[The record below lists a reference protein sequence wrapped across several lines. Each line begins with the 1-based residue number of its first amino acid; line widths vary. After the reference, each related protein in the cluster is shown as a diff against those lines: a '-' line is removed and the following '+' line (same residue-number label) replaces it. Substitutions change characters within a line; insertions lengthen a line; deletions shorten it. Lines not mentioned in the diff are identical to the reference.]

1 MSRTRLT
8 REGWYYLVVLSFLVV
23 SGSMR
28 QINLILAMAGMMVG
42 VLYFNWRGVRSMLRH
57 FEIRRR
63 LPETIVAGQPLVVE
77 LSAASPHSCNA
88 VVVADC
94 IRVKGDDSALG
105 LARGLALFAK
115 ITAGQA
121 TRGEYRVVF
130 GERGPVQFGPIW
142 ATTRFPFGLVS
153 RQVQLRAKDE
163 LLVLPR
169 LGRMTG
175 RWNQRARTLD
185 YATRQPLRSQGAAD
199 GDFYGLRDWQPGD
212 SRRLIHWRTSARRGG
227 LMVRQFEQPPNE
239 NLTLL
244 VDLWQP
250 AGEAEQESGRERVE
264 LAIRFA
270 ATAVAEACRR
280 GGSMLTV
287 VVAGRETARF
297 SGGGC
302 KMLARDILRH
312 LALVEAYSEPNGQ
325 AKNGPNGETAGDRL
339 RELFDRAAERS
350 RAASP
355 IVLVTTRPIQAAPAR
370 ALCLRAGSEAFFQFF
385 EDGDHSF

>member
-8 REGWYYLVVLSFLVV
+8 REGWYYLVVLAFLVV

-42 VLYFNWRGVRSMLRH
+42 VLYFNWRGVRTMFRNL
-57 FEIRRR
+57 EIRRR
-63 LPETIVAGQPLVVE
+63 LPETIGAGQPLVVE
-77 LSAASPHSCNA
+77 LSAASPHPCNA
-88 VVVADC
+88 VVVVDG
-94 IRVKGDDSALG
+94 IRVKGDDSASAG
-105 LARGLALFAK
+105 GQARGLAMFPR
-115 ITAGQA
+115 IPAGRA

-130 GERGPVQFGPIW
+130 AERGPVQFGPIW

-153 RQVQLRAKDE
+153 RRVQLKARDE

-169 LGRMTG
+169 IGRMTPLWT
-175 RWNQRARTLD
+175 RRARTVD
-185 YATRQPLRSQGAAD
+185 YASRQPLRRHGVAD

-250 AGEAEQESGRERVE
+250 ADGAGESERSAGRERVE

-280 GGSMLTV
+280 GGSTLTV
-287 VVAGRETARF
+287 VIAGREVVRF
-297 SGGGC
+297 SGGGG

-312 LALVEAYSEPNGQ
+312 LAVVEAYGE
-325 AKNGPNGETAGDRL
+325 ANGENQ
-339 RELFDRAAERS
+339 
-350 RAASP
+350 
-355 IVLVTTRPIQAAPAR
+355 TRGVYR
-370 ALCLRAGSEAFFQFF
+370 GSCLTRR
-385 EDGDHSF
+385 